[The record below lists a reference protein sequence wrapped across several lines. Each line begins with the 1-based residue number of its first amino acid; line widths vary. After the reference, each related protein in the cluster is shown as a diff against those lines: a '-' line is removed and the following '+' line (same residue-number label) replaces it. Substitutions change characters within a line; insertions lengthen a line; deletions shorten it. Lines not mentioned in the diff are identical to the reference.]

1 MVACLALGRFRFHL
15 PSPENTL
22 IYSKTQKLWPRR
34 MRWETFGFQVQVSF
48 LPQASKDPGPG
59 KAWEEGGAQEKGSL
73 KAHLTGVQAQRPGRP
88 QKKKCFSLP

>member
-34 MRWETFGFQVQVSF
+34 MRWETFGFQVQVLIF
-48 LPQASKDPGPG
+48 TTGLQRPG
-59 KAWEEGGAQEKGSL
+59 AWEEGGAQEKGSL
-73 KAHLTGVQAQRPGRP
+73 KAHLTGVQAQRPRRP